1 MTTAARPGVAYV
13 FPGQGAQAVGMGA
26 DLVARSSAARE
37 VFATANAAVGD
48 DLAALCFDGPAE
60 ALRPTRVQQ
69 PAVVAV
75 ALAAFAAFSEALGGE
90 HTALG
95 DGHAIPVSALAGH
108 SVGLWAAVAVGG
120 SLDVHTTMAMVATR
134 GAAMQQAAARRPGR
148 MSAVLGLDPESTAG
162 VVDEIR
168 ARIPGSYLSVA
179 NVNTPGQV
187 VVGGDLASLGELP
200 AAAKAAGARRVVPLE
215 VSGAFHTAAMLP
227 ARDTMRERLL
237 AAPLAD
243 PRAPVIANMDG
254 QPLRTAAELR
264 VELAEHVA
272 APLQWWRGVGTL
284 VALGVTHIVEF
295 GHKGMLTS
303 MLRRA
308 GQDVSL
314 LNVYDADSADAV
326 AKELRNV

>member
-1 MTTAARPGVAYV
+1 
-13 FPGQGAQAVGMGA
+13 MGA
-26 DLVARSSAARE
+26 DLLARSSAARD
-37 VFATANAAVGD
+37 VFAAANEAFGD
-48 DLAALCFDGPAE
+48 DLAALCFHGPAE

-75 ALAAFAAFSEALGGE
+75 ALAAFAAFREALG
-90 HTALG
+90 HAQAALG
-95 DGHAIPVSALAGH
+95 DGHALPVRALAGH

-120 SLDVHTTMAMVATR
+120 ALDVHATMAMVATR

-148 MSAVLGLDPESTAG
+148 MSAVLGLEPESTER
-162 VVDEIR
+162 VVAEIR
-168 ARIPGSYLSVA
+168 ARVPGSYLSVA
-179 NVNTPGQV
+179 NINTPGQV
-187 VVGGDLASLGELP
+187 VVGGDLASLNELP
-200 AAAKAAGARRVVPLE
+200 ESAKAAGARRVVPLE

-227 ARDTMRERLL
+227 ARDVMRERLL
-237 AAPLAD
+237 AVPLTD

-272 APLQWWRGVGTL
+272 APLQWWRGVCTL
-284 VALGVTHIVEF
+284 TALGVTHVVEF
-295 GHKGMLTS
+295 GHKGLLTS

-314 LNVYDADSADAV
+314 LNVYDADSADAA